1 MGFGVEFEHLLC
13 LGILITNFAPN
24 CGFDNPTK
32 VYFIKFFQSQGLE
45 SSPKNTNIDTCITRC
60 KLTNGTWDFVL
71 WRCLIYLSII
81 QQELIY

>member
-24 CGFDNPTK
+24 CGFGNPTK

-45 SSPKNTNIDTCITRC
+45 SSPKKCRH
-60 KLTNGTWDFVL
+60 
-71 WRCLIYLSII
+71 
-81 QQELIY
+81 